1 MSDNFW
7 PGNELSNYLIVLSE
21 LPLTTRQSRYWRHA
35 MPRLCPFNVRTN
47 SQVDVLHTY
56 NLSKLRSF

>member
-47 SQVDVLHTY
+47 SQVDVLHT
-56 NLSKLRSF
+56 